1 MISFDDLKGTP
12 IMPTQQNLYT
22 VAGENGTPIISFK
35 SLLKAEYKSAGSVIW
50 EPIEQ
55 NSFASY
61 NKTTEPREFHFEVA
75 LQFPGNDFYEAISKL
90 EELKKGTE
98 QFSFVTP
105 YIVFNNL
112 TLEGYSTTFETFT
125 SMMVIELDCKEVI
138 EVEQGYTKVEV
149 NDATPIGSGDAQ
161 NPDNA
166 TTSDTGIT
174 GGQSPTDGEK
184 QQARESI
191 LHRTGGTII
200 RGSRRANAA

>member
-22 VAGENGTPIISFK
+22 VAGQDGNPIINFK

-61 NKTTEPREFHFEVA
+61 NKTTEPREYFFEVA
-75 LQFPGNDFYEAISKL
+75 LQFPDNDFASALSTL
-90 EELKKGTE
+90 ENLKKGTDK
-98 QFSFVTP
+98 FTFVTP
-105 YIVFNNL
+105 FTSFENL
-112 TLEGYSTTFETFT
+112 SLEGYSTMFETFT
-125 SMMVIELDCKEVI
+125 SMMIISLGCKEVL
-138 EVEQGYTKVEV
+138 EVQQGYTNVTV

-174 GGQSPTDGEK
+174 GGRAPTDEEK

-200 RGSRRANAA
+200 RGSRRANGA